1 MKANDRTPTSAVTT
15 ASTTSEHDRCDNL
28 VFVVETWGGDYPP
41 FEAGCSLSL
50 EASLLPDFGT
60 TNVVNLRNTNK
71 LHLALL

>member
-1 MKANDRTPTSAVTT
+1 M
-15 ASTTSEHDRCDNL
+15 
-28 VFVVETWGGDYPP
+28 GGDYPP